1 METFLIVALVDFGRN
16 VIGLV
21 TRPYETCRKIVDHG
35 GFGELS
41 YIAILLAMYFAF
53 ASLVKVA
60 AFRPF
65 LLTRQFIVLSAATGT
80 TYLLAVSLFWT
91 AGKLVG
97 AEGKFKGLAVSWGYS
112 LLATLTWF
120 LATSL
125 LYVIL
130 PPPRTTSTA
139 GVAFSLLFLIFSVTL
154 FFWKA
159 TIAYLTLR
167 FGLRLNLGKI
177 LIVLTTT
184 LPVLGLYSYCLY
196 RLGIFRIPFL

>member
-1 METFLIVALVDFGRN
+1 MEASLIVALSAFVKTS
-16 VIGLV
+16 IGLV
-21 TRPYETCRKIVDHG
+21 TRPYETMRRTVDRG
-35 GFGELS
+35 GFGELI
-41 YIAILLAMYFAF
+41 YVGLLMAIYFAI

-65 LLTRQFIVLSAATGT
+65 LLTREFMVLASATAV
-80 TYLLAVSLFWT
+80 TYVLAVSLFWG

-112 LLATLTWF
+112 LLPTLTWF

-130 PPPRTTSTA
+130 PPPRTTSVA
-139 GVAFSLLFLIFSVTL
+139 GVLFSMLFLIFSVTL

-167 FGLRLNLGKI
+167 FGLRLGLWKI
-177 LIVLTTT
+177 LLVFGMT
-184 LPVLGLYSYCLY
+184 LPVLGFYSYGMY

>member
-1 METFLIVALVDFGRN
+1 METSLIAALVDFGRN
-16 VIGLV
+16 VVGLV
-21 TRPYETCRKIVDHG
+21 TRPYETCRRIADHG
-35 GFGELS
+35 GFGELV
-41 YIAILLAMYFAF
+41 YVAILLVMYFAF

-60 AFRPF
+60 SFRPF
-65 LLTRQFIVLSAATGT
+65 LLSRQFIVLSAATGG
-80 TYLLAVSLFWT
+80 TYLFAVALFWT

-97 AEGKFKGLAVSWGYS
+97 AQGRLKGLAVSWGYS
-112 LLATLTWF
+112 LLPTLTWF
-120 LATSL
+120 LATSI

-139 GVAFSLLFLIFSVTL
+139 GVVFSILFLIFSVTL

-177 LIVLTTT
+177 IGVLALT
-184 LPVLGLYSYCLY
+184 LPVLGLYSFGMY